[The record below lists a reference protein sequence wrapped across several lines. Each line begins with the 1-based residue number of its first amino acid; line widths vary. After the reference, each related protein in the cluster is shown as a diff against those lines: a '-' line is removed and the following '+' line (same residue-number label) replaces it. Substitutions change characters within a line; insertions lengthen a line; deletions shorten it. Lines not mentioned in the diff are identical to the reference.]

1 MTNST
6 ILNGVTRAFHK
17 VGFQVKKYSP
27 EILIGVGIVGAVT
40 STILACKATTKVND
54 ILEKTKNSVDI
65 IHDGIENGEID
76 GVECTPEDGK
86 KALAIVY
93 TKTGLE
99 FAKLYAPAVAVGA
112 LSITSILAAHNILN
126 KRVVASAAAYAIV
139 DRNFKDYRGR
149 VVERFGEALDRELRY
164 NIKSQEVDEIVVD
177 DEGNETI
184 VKKTVQTAFI
194 NEESDYARFFDE
206 TCAGWDKNPEFNLTF
221 LKNQQRFANEKLK
234 AQGYLFL
241 NDVYESLGIRKTQAG
256 QCVGWIY
263 DDKNPVGDN
272 YVDFGI
278 YDIHDEQKR
287 LFVNGYERSILLDF
301 NVDGNILYH
310 FEK

>member
-1 MTNST
+1 MTKITLVND
-6 ILNGVTRAFHK
+6 LTRAFHK
-17 VGFQVKKYSP
+17 VGFQLKKHSP
-27 EILIGVGIVGAVT
+27 EILIGVGITGAVV
-40 STILACKATTKVND
+40 STVLACKATTKVNA
-54 ILEKTKNSVDI
+54 ILEKTKESVDI

-93 TKTGLE
+93 TKAGLE
-99 FAKLYAPAVAVGA
+99 FAKLYAPAIAVGA

-139 DRNFKDYRGR
+139 DKNFKDYRGR
-149 VVERFGEALDRELRY
+149 VVDRFGEALDRELRY
-164 NIKSQEVDEIVVD
+164 NIKPQEVEEVVVD
-177 DEGNETI
+177 DEGNETV
-184 VKKTVQTAFI
+184 VKKTVQTASI

-206 TCAGWDKNPEFNLTF
+206 YCTGWDKNPEFNLLF

-241 NDVYESLGIRKTQAG
+241 NDVYESLGIPKSQAG
-256 QCVGWIY
+256 QSVGWIY
-263 DDKNPVGDN
+263 DINDPCCSN

-278 YDIHDEQKR
+278 YDLHDEQKR
-287 LFVNGYERSILLDF
+287 LFVNGHERSILLDF